1 MIKAKQDV
9 AKKKKR
15 KKGFLEFIL
24 FPNILPSLGLPPV
37 SHTGKARTLYVPVP
51 VMGTFPYFCRVGGDD
66 TLL

>member
-9 AKKKKR
+9 AKKKK
-15 KKGFLEFIL
+15 KKRFFGIHPL